1 MENGLIQTEHSLRV
15 TLIITNQKEKEN
27 GTSRTEMLYLVSIL
41 KSLELMLK
49 TLKLNLHGKPLAIL
63 HVLNE

>member
-1 MENGLIQTEHSLRV
+1 MENGPIQTVLSSRV

-27 GTSRTEMLYLVSIL
+27 GTSRTEMSSKVSIL

-49 TLKLNLHGKPLAIL
+49 TLKLNLHGKLLAIS
-63 HVLNE
+63 HKLNE

>member
-1 MENGLIQTEHSLRV
+1 MENGNIQMELSMKV
-15 TLIITNQKEKEN
+15 TLIITNQKEKVN
-27 GTSRTEMLYLVSIL
+27 GTLRTETLSLDATHKL
-41 KSLELMLK
+41 LELTSK

>member
-1 MENGLIQTEHSLRV
+1 MENGNIQMELSMRV
-15 TLIITNQKEKEN
+15 TLIITNQKEKVN
-27 GTSRTEMLYLVSIL
+27 GTLRTETLSLDATPKL
-41 KSLELMLK
+41 LELMSK